1 MDELTIDEKVY
12 ISSKRAAKITG
23 YAKDYVGQLCREGRV
38 DARLVGRNWYVLES
52 SIMEH
57 RFGTAPKDDVSAEKR
72 DIEPALHI
80 SNPVEDAWE
89 APVYHPEVPAVLPV
103 LEAKPVEPAADP
115 KKVVSEMQEA
125 WQEWFTAHKPV
136 ETALPDGSQ
145 EFDGHLV
152 PAVLEEVSASPND
165 ESAEES
171 VHIQRLRQTEQAPKV
186 EEESI
191 VAREEVVQLHRVA
204 EAYPRTSDVEDL
216 REVNT
221 AHSGRSNVTH
231 TPGTNLVL
239 KSLFAG
245 IAIVAVCVALAGTG
259 FVGDTLQ
266 AAGGRTSGM
275 QPIIDALSGGFE
287 YKSIK

>member
-57 RFGTAPKDDVSAEKR
+57 RFGTTPKEEASVEKR
-72 DIEPALHI
+72 ETEPALHI
-80 SNPVEDAWE
+80 SNPVEDTWE

-103 LEAKPVEPAADP
+103 LETKPVEPIADS

-125 WQEWFTAHKPV
+125 WQEWFTAHKPA
-136 ETALPDGSQ
+136 EAALPNASDD
-145 EFDGHLV
+145 FDGHLV
-152 PAVLEEVSASPND
+152 PTVVPEFPTVQSVQDVA
-165 ESAEES
+165 ES
-171 VHIQRLRQTEQAPKV
+171 VHIQRVHHAVDVPTQTAD
-186 EEESI
+186 I
-191 VAREEVVQLHRVA
+191 RATYEEVVHLHTVDTTQQPVG
-204 EAYPRTSDVEDL
+204 EIEDL
-216 REVNT
+216 RTPET
-221 AHSGRSNVTH
+221 RPGHSRVYVSE
-231 TPGTNLVL
+231 TNLIL
-239 KSLFAG
+239 KSVFAG
-245 IAIVAVCVALAGTG
+245 IAILAICVALAGTG

-266 AAGGRTSGM
+266 AAGGKTSGM
-275 QPIIDALSGGFE
+275 QPLIDALSGSWE